1 MKKLP
6 IVIAAI
12 VLAIIGFFVA
22 KYLSGVIYYL
32 VNKTNPF
39 GEVDLSTWGYYWDL
53 YSETDLRQKKKLQG
67 AVVAAIFITFVLP
80 FMIIASLF
88 NKVQSL
94 HGDARFATASEVQES
109 GLMGSKGILVGKF
122 RNKYLMLGGQ
132 QFVLLAAPTRSGK
145 GVAIV
150 IPNLLNFSDSVVVLD
165 LKLENFFY
173 TSKFRA
179 VNGQLVY
186 LFNPFAETLKT
197 HRWNPFDEISHDEN
211 FRIGEIIAMGRSF
224 YPVTGDPKA
233 DFWADTANNLFL
245 GLALYLFETEELPTT
260 MGEILRQSS
269 GKGQPLQDYLSQVIE
284 QRQKSDRPLSDICV
298 DALNRFLGQP
308 ENTLGNTM
316 ATFTAPLTMFTN
328 PVVDAATSA
337 SDFTLSDVRKKRM
350 SIYFGVQPNRLGD
363 AKNLINLFFSMLF
376 DLNLKELP
384 QQNSELKYQCL
395 SLMDEFTAVG
405 IVQKIADSNSFIAG
419 YNMRL
424 LTIIQSIGQLEDVYK
439 TKTRA
444 LVTNHALQIV
454 YPPRE
459 QKDAN
464 EYSEMLGYFTFKAK
478 STGSSRSRS
487 WGSNGGGST
496 SENESDQRRA
506 LMLPQELKEMPKTQ
520 EIIFMENTKPIL
532 AEKARYYDDP
542 IFMGR
547 LNSVSKSMGKIVQE
561 NIKKKY
567 GIFSI
572 FVKKGFPTQSQLEK
586 LAFEE
591 FELSIPVPVL
601 DIQAHKARVQNRI
614 KTIETVEEAQSLDLS
629 SLKIDEFKLDKTV
642 FKDPENPKPE
652 EAAAVVDQFFS
663 AFEWEEDT
671 EAKNMVDDFFAQVES
686 QDYEDNSVEAV
697 DDQEAVAVDEY
708 DMTNAIEAVDD
719 QEAVAVDEYDM
730 TNAIEAVDDQ
740 EAVAV
745 DEYDMTNAIE
755 AVDDQEAVAVDE
767 YDMTNA
773 IEAVDDQEAV
783 AVDKTNT
790 NVDIS
795 DLDEIYTAFSKNVNS
810 K

>member
-67 AVVAAIFITFVLP
+67 AVVAAIFVTFVLP
-80 FMIIASLF
+80 FLIIASLF

-94 HGDARFATASEVQES
+94 HGDARFATASEVQKS
-109 GLMGSKGILVGKF
+109 GLMSSTGILVGKF

-165 LKLENFFY
+165 LKLENFLL
-173 TSKFRA
+173 TSRFRA
-179 VNGQLVY
+179 MNGQLVY

-197 HRWNPFDEISHDEN
+197 HRWNPFDEVSHDEN
-211 FRIGEIIAMGRSF
+211 FRIGEILAIGRSF
-224 YPVTGDPKA
+224 YPVTGDPKS
-233 DFWADTANNLFL
+233 DFWAGNANNLFL
-245 GLALYLFETEELPTT
+245 GLALYLFETDELPVTI
-260 MGEILRQSS
+260 GEILRQSS
-269 GKGQPLQDYLSQVIE
+269 GKGQPIQDYLSQVISL
-284 QRQKSDRPLSDICV
+284 RQKSDRPLSDTCL
-298 DALNRFLGQP
+298 DALNRFLGSP
-308 ENTLGNTM
+308 ENTLGNIM
-316 ATFTAPLTMFTN
+316 STFTEPLTVFTN
-328 PVVDAATSA
+328 PIVDAATSA
-337 SDFTLSDVRKKRM
+337 SDFSLADVRKKRM

-363 AKNLINLFFSMLF
+363 ARNLINLFYSMLM
-376 DLNLKELP
+376 DVNLKELP
-384 QQNSELKYQCL
+384 QQNKALKYQCL
-395 SLMDEFTAVG
+395 AINDEFTAIG
-405 IVQKIADSNSFIAG
+405 KVQKIADANAFIAG

-424 LTIIQSIGQLEDVYK
+424 LTIVQSVGQLEDVYK
-439 TKTRA
+439 TQTRA
-444 LVTNHALQIV
+444 LVTNHAVQIV

-478 STGSSRSRS
+478 SKGSSRSRS

-506 LMLPQELKEMPKTQ
+506 LMLPQELKEMPQTQ
-520 EIIFMENTKPIL
+520 QIIFMENTKPIL

-542 IFMGR
+542 VFVNR
-547 LNSVSKSMGKIVQE
+547 LKSASKSLKAIKGIPNQKQLNKI
-561 NIKKKY
+561 
-567 GIFSI
+567 
-572 FVKKGFPTQSQLEK
+572 
-586 LAFEE
+586 AFEDL
-591 FELSIPVPVL
+591 ELSIAVPVL
-601 DIQAHKARVQNRI
+601 DMATHKAKTENRI

-755 AVDDQEAVAVDE
+755 AVDDQEAVAVD
-767 YDMTNA
+767 
-773 IEAVDDQEAV
+773 
-783 AVDKTNT
+783 KTNT